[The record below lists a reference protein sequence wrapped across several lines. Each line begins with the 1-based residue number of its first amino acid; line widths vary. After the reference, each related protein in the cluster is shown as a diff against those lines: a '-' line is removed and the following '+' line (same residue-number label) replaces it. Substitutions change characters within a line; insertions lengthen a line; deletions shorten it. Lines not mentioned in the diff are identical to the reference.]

1 MLNVV
6 ILFQIHSFTVTI
18 NQQYMPS
25 YNLLERFV
33 TRPDV
38 KKEKLAEFQ
47 DWCLIRMEKAN
58 GLCTNDD

>member
-1 MLNVV
+1 MHFVHKLN
-6 ILFQIHSFTVTI
+6 IHQ
-18 NQQYMPS
+18 NYMPT
-25 YNLLERFV
+25 YVINLFERFV

-58 GLCTNDD
+58 GLCI

>member
-1 MLNVV
+1 MHFGHKLNIHQHYMQSRVNN
-6 ILFQIHSFTVTI
+6 LF
-18 NQQYMPS
+18 
-25 YNLLERFV
+25 ERFV